1 MHVLILGITE
11 TGKTTQAFRLAR
23 IYKGQGTP
31 RLILDPDRRREWE
44 IEEGVDFITDDPE
57 KFLAICKQNQSCA
70 IFVDESGQ
78 MIGRYSSQMAWLA
91 TNSRKWGH
99 RAYFITQRASQL
111 DKTIRTQC
119 SSIFLFQQSTSD
131 CKILSDEFNRPELM
145 TAPNLLKG
153 EYLAKLGVDGKVY
166 KGRAW

>member
-11 TGKTTQAFRLAR
+11 TGKTTQALRIAR
-23 IYKGQGTP
+23 DYKGKGVP
-31 RLILDPDRRREWE
+31 RLVLDPDRRREWE
-44 IEEGVDFITDDPE
+44 IVEGIDFITDNPDL
-57 KFLAICKQNQSCA
+57 FLEVCQKNKKCA
-70 IFVDESGQ
+70 IFVDEAGA
-78 MIGRYSSQMAWLA
+78 MLGRYPRQLTWLA

-119 SSIFLFQQSTSD
+119 SSIFLFQQAVSD
-131 CKILSDEFNRPELM
+131 CKVLSDEFNRPALM
-145 TAPNLLKG
+145 DACDLKKG
-153 EYLAKLGVDGKVY
+153 EYLAKIGVDGIVY